1 MDVVKRFA
9 WVFGVLGLI
18 MGVAAGSYYFL
29 FQEFDNWQTAL
40 TISTGVLLSTYLFLD
55 RESVSDAAQSRQFRY
70 GTGAL
75 SLVIIALCLTVGVNM
90 LANKKP
96 KRWDFTSDQ
105 RFTISEKTVGVLKG
119 ITEPVTI
126 TAFFTPWDPNDAA
139 FRLLKDGIAENTDK
153 VTVTMVNPLADPER
167 AEAMDVKTDRGVVI
181 LSLGDKQQRLD
192 KDFDQKALTDALI
205 RLTSGGDHKICWME
219 GHGEPDPDDDGG
231 RDAFGSAVIALEN
244 GNYTIAKRQ
253 ALVDGFDTCTAV
265 AIVRPQTD
273 WFPPELEAVAAYVAS
288 GGKLLV
294 MLDPDVQG
302 SDTPNLVAD
311 LARYGAKV
319 GNDLVIEDS
328 PVSQQMNL
336 PPYILM
342 LGEPA
347 GSFGSHPIV
356 DKLHSFVIFEGSRS
370 VSADAVPGREVTEL
384 IQTSEYAWAETDLDP
399 ATPKSPDEGQRR
411 VPLAIAA
418 TISDPATIGV
428 RTRPGDVPPA
438 PVEAADT
445 DVGDTDAPPP
455 TVALDLSA
463 GRTEMDPS
471 KGVPA
476 NFVPKEGGRVVVFG
490 DADFAGGS
498 NLGEG
503 NDKDLFIN
511 TIAWLSDEASQ
522 LGEQD
527 DKTAKNKISLDAISG
542 ALVGLVALFL
552 VPGTFA
558 SLGFAMLARRRF
570 L

>member
-9 WVFGVLGLI
+9 WVFGVLGLL

-29 FQEFDNWQTAL
+29 FEVFDNWQTGL
-40 TISTGVLLSTYLFLD
+40 TIATGALLSTYLWLD
-55 RESVSDAAQSRQFRY
+55 RENVADAAQSRQFRY

-75 SLVIIALCLTVGVNM
+75 SLVIIALCLTVGVNL
-90 LANKKP
+90 LASKKA
-96 KRWDFTSDQ
+96 KRWDFTSDH
-105 RFTISEKTVGVLKG
+105 RFTISEKTVGVLEG

-126 TAFFTPWDPNDAA
+126 TAFFAPWDPNDAA
-139 FRLLKDGIAENTDK
+139 FRLLQEGIAESTDK
-153 VTVTMVNPLADPER
+153 VSVTIVNPLADPER
-167 AEAMDVKTDRGVVI
+167 AEAMGVTSDRGTVI
-181 LSLGDKQQRLD
+181 LELGDKQQRLD
-192 KDFDQKALTDALI
+192 KDFDQKAVTDALI

-219 GHGEPDPDDDGG
+219 GHGEPDPDDDSG

-244 GNYTIAKRQ
+244 GNYNIAKRQ
-253 ALVDGFDTCTAV
+253 ALVDGFDTCTAAV
-265 AIVRPQTD
+265 IVRPQTD

-370 VSADAVPGREVTEL
+370 VSAVSVPGREATEL
-384 IQTSEYAWAETDLDP
+384 IQTSDYAWAETDLDP
-399 ATPKSPDEGQRR
+399 ATPKAPDEGQKRT
-411 VPLAIAA
+411 PLAVAA
-418 TISDPATIGV
+418 TITDPATIGV
-428 RTRPGDVPPA
+428 RTRPGDPA
-438 PVEAADT
+438 PVEAPADT
-445 DVGDTDAPPP
+445 DAGDTDALP
-455 TVALDLSA
+455 TVALDLTA
-463 GRTEMDPS
+463 GRPEMDPS

-476 NFVPKEGGRVVVFG
+476 NFAPKPGGRVVVFG

-511 TIAWLSDEASQ
+511 AIAWLSDEQSQ
-522 LGEQD
+522 LGEQED
-527 DKTAKNKISLDAISG
+527 ETAKNKISLDAISG
-542 ALVGLVALFL
+542 ALLGLVALFL

-558 SLGFAMLARRRF
+558 ALGVAMMFRRRF